1 MGFKYLVCLMLR
13 PLQNT
18 ALTLSYFQVSNIDC
32 TPFILMNMP
41 EIVLFESFIFYW
53 IFFLVCSPFL
63 SPSLIRWCENSHT
76 PARLKNNGM
85 GNIAVRCYL
94 YAIPSL
100 CFPLVARSFEQSYH
114 CDAIWFPRQ
123 KISSSSSFW

>member
-1 MGFKYLVCLMLR
+1 MLR

-18 ALTLSYFQVSNIDC
+18 ASTLSYFQGSNRDP
-32 TPFILMNMP
+32 TPFISVNMP
-41 EIVLFESFIFYW
+41 EIVLFEIYFLLN
-53 IFFLVCSPFL
+53 FFLVCSPFL

-76 PARLKNNGM
+76 PALLKNNGM
-85 GNIAVRCYL
+85 GNTAVRYSL
-94 YAIPSL
+94 YSIPSL

-123 KISSSSSFW
+123 KISSSSPFW